1 MGFFMRAD
9 QILETTTAGSV
20 ASVASPVGK
29 VQTRAG
35 GLFKGKK
42 TNKPFYKSKMKDLEM
57 DLKGPPDGLTDI
69 EFKKKYGKSKD
80 EMRKSLHGEKD
91 KVDEAKLEEDDL
103 ILVPGQGQKLK
114 PGFIPR
120 EQDRRDHEVEMARAD
135 LYNTAKNAKILFN
148 IMADRSEDEG
158 LEGWIQEKIIK
169 ANDYLNAAREH
180 MEQQSKMKAN
190 EMTGGVLAGG
200 MANEAVMSPD
210 ELGRKNAMEIMAA
223 VRDSRSATIM
233 LGDEEV
239 LLSYPEA
246 RFISGY
252 LKQAQKEGRIRDF
265 LPIMADPIKFD
276 KLMAKL
282 RAMLDKQKQVPNDV
296 SARIGEPGMM
306 SEKAKSVAQQRFMG
320 MAHAMQKGAKIPGAS
335 KELKD
340 VAKSMKK
347 GDVKDFAKTKHKGL
361 PQHVAKKD

>member
-9 QILETTTAGSV
+9 QILESTTSGSV
-20 ASVASPVGK
+20 ASVATPVGK
-29 VQTRAG
+29 VQSRKG
-35 GLFKGKK
+35 SLFKGKK
-42 TNKPFYKSKMKDLEM
+42 TAKPFY
-57 DLKGPPDGLTDI
+57 
-69 EFKKKYGKSKD
+69 
-80 EMRKSLHGEKD
+80 
-91 KVDEAKLEEDDL
+91 EAEIKEAEINEDDL

-120 EQDRRDHEVEMARAD
+120 DQDRRDHEVEMARAD
-135 LYNTAKNAKILFN
+135 LYNTAKNAKMLFN
-148 IMADRSEDEG
+148 IMADRTEDEG

-180 MEQQSKMKAN
+180 MEQQHKMRAN

-200 MANEAVMSPD
+200 MANEAVLSPVQQGY
-210 ELGRKNAMEIMAA
+210 ENAREIMTAA
-223 VRDSRSATIM
+223 RDSRSATIK
-233 LGDEEV
+233 LGDEDV

-246 RFISGY
+246 RFVSGFF
-252 LKQAQKEGRIRDF
+252 KQAQKEGRVEDF
-265 LPIMADPIKFD
+265 LKVLVDPIKFD

-340 VAKSMKK
+340 VAKTMKK